1 MSSQRPAKAR
11 RTNSEGSRDVS
22 LPPIS
27 HIFSTPSRE
36 YDDSVALPPLRSQTL
51 SHPRDPR
58 SPHAQSYGPPP
69 VHPSQMASPPA
80 SHPHVRNPGH
90 NWNPSSAMPSR
101 SDAYTSSSH
110 RMGQSMQPSAYQS
123 PGHHPHQTLHSAHH
137 PASMSPSTRHG
148 SGYRPSTSGPVGMS
162 AYPSASASYSR
173 VAPPQAA
180 PLQAG
185 PSSSQYSR
193 NVATAHAPTSSS
205 EDLGTS
211 NPKTKYE
218 CSYCGKGFL
227 RPSALKI
234 HIISHTGDKGEHFHE
249 FIYVHLFIGYV
260 TFFVDFV
267 CPEESCG
274 RRFGV
279 RSNMLRHIRL
289 VHQNNLHHSSG
300 EELSKDEWSE
310 SSE

>member
-1 MSSQRPAKAR
+1 MIPLLFHRCGAR
-11 RTNSEGSRDVS
+11 LCRTLEILDLLMHRLGAFNSEVLTIPSND
-22 LPPIS
+22 
-27 HIFSTPSRE
+27 IF
-36 YDDSVALPPLRSQTL
+36 
-51 SHPRDPR
+51 
-58 SPHAQSYGPPP
+58 QSYGPPP

-110 RMGQSMQPSAYQS
+110 RMGQSMHPSAYQS

-137 PASMSPSTRHG
+137 PASVSPSTRHG
-148 SGYRPSTSGPVGMS
+148 SEYRPSTSGPVGMS

-173 VAPPQAA
+173 VAPPQVA

-211 NPKTKYE
+211 NSKTKYE

-227 RPSALKI
+227 RPSALK
-234 HIISHTGDKGEHFHE
+234 
-249 FIYVHLFIGYV
+249 VIG
-260 TFFVDFV
+260 
-267 CPEESCG
+267 
-274 RRFGV
+274 
-279 RSNMLRHIRL
+279 
-289 VHQNNLHHSSG
+289 
-300 EELSKDEWSE
+300 SE
-310 SSE
+310 SLIHTKLTTYAFLLPADPYHFTYRRQG